1 MGRWRQSAR
10 LSKNGRS
17 RETIQRGRPVLH
29 QTTLALSPIPYQVLG
44 DRNWARLGIFDWLE
58 WMASHQISEPLRT
71 AVREA
76 WFGARRLSAK
86 QVGQD
91 IRLQVAL
98 NMYLFLAANVTRTT
112 EVRWWEQG
120 TFFWIDSCHV
130 KVFPTHAFNTAWLQT
145 TTYWIAQQGRRWT
158 QLSSSICK
166 SGGPERIR
174 QSWWSAARG
183 ESTLCIASLGPIM
196 SLCDDSGMNDALG
209 SSASYNIYL
218 LGLWFLP

>member
-1 MGRWRQSAR
+1 MA
-10 LSKNGRS
+10 SKC
-17 RETIQRGRPVLH
+17 TTLKKWKIQRNYPKRPPCPSSDNIRPI
-29 QTTLALSPIPYQVLG
+29 TNPLSSLGGQELSQAWNLRPIRMNGFSSDQ
-44 DRNWARLGIFDWLE
+44 WATENCCPGG
-58 WMASHQISEPLRT
+58 
-71 AVREA
+71 

-120 TFFWIDSCHV
+120 TFFLIDSCHV

-183 ESTLCIASLGPIM
+183 ESTLCIASLGPIV
-196 SLCDDSGMNDALG
+196 SLRDDSGMNDALG